1 MINLIPKVNYIEKLK
16 GNIEFSN
23 YQIIIEHKY
32 EKAALELNYK
42 LKRKLLIDEKS
53 KTYYFEFVYNKD
65 LKEQEY
71 LILMDEEIT
80 HIEGGSLDAFYYAS
94 KTLIS
99 ILNLNNKKQVASIKT
114 KKYYIEDKPRFNFR
128 SLSFDMNNLDFSVE
142 QLKQYI
148 DNLSNLKINHLILK
162 LSNEKSLLV
171 HFRNFPQLCENSKI
185 AYHEMKDL
193 IRYAKEKFVYIIPEI
208 DIFSLLENHEDMNV
222 FYVIDELFSL
232 FNSTSYIHFSGKDA
246 KFNNLAMVDSVI
258 SFVKAKHHKKIIVYS
273 DFINKIMD
281 EKVII
286 HYYKLDESVAYIN
299 NGRKAIYSNLEQLDF
314 ATSIK
319 EVSLSKTY
327 DKGISILK
335 LSRKA
340 YKNILGMCGLYT
352 KLANF
357 DNLNARISALSEANW
372 TNPMNHNCKDFV
384 KRIK

>member
-42 LKRKLLIDEKS
+42 LERKLLIDEKS

-80 HIEGGSLDAFYYAS
+80 HIAGGSLDAFYYAS

-148 DNLSNLKINHLILK
+148 DNLSNLKINYLILK
-162 LSNEKSLLV
+162 LSNEK
-171 HFRNFPQLCENSKI
+171 N
-185 AYHEMKDL
+185 
-193 IRYAKEKFVYIIPEI
+193 
-208 DIFSLLENHEDMNV
+208 
-222 FYVIDELFSL
+222 
-232 FNSTSYIHFSGKDA
+232 
-246 KFNNLAMVDSVI
+246 
-258 SFVKAKHHKKIIVYS
+258 
-273 DFINKIMD
+273 
-281 EKVII
+281 
-286 HYYKLDESVAYIN
+286 
-299 NGRKAIYSNLEQLDF
+299 
-314 ATSIK
+314 
-319 EVSLSKTY
+319 
-327 DKGISILK
+327 
-335 LSRKA
+335 
-340 YKNILGMCGLYT
+340 
-352 KLANF
+352 
-357 DNLNARISALSEANW
+357 
-372 TNPMNHNCKDFV
+372 
-384 KRIK
+384 

>member
-42 LKRKLLIDEKS
+42 LERKLLIDEKS

-99 ILNLNNKKQVASIKT
+99 ILNLNNKKQVASIKA

-148 DNLSNLKINHLILK
+148 DNLSNLKINYLILK

-185 AYHEMKDL
+185 AYHKMKDL

-246 KFNNLAMVDSVI
+246 RLINLAMVDSVI

-314 ATSIK
+314 TASIK

-372 TNPMNHNCKDFV
+372 TNPVNHDCKDFV